1 MTGILERN
9 FMKVWLA
16 AAGMIGY
23 NLVTDARA
31 LAIERKD
38 TKPGQLT
45 VIYRRRFCPI
55 GRVERHQ
62 GTDKLGQSAN
72 DWHADQY
79 DYYKIAADWKWVIPS
94 PTGAHQIIYSNP
106 DGKQLLGYYSRV
118 WQVVI
123 FPFRQISK
131 S

>member
-72 DWHADQY
+72 DWHLDQY
-79 DYYKIAADWKWVIPS
+79 DNYTMTGDWQWVIPS
-94 PTGAHQIIYSNP
+94 PTGAHQIVYSNP